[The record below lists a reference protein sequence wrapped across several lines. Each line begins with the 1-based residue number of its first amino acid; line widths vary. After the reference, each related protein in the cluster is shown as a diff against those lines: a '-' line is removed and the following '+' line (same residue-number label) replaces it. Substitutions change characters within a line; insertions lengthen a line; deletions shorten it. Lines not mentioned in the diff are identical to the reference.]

1 MGLWRIRIEAL
12 CVFVAFCLCA
22 CSQTKPQYISDS
34 RAYTSFGVDSHD
46 IDDIV
51 AKTAE
56 SLLESNFFKNLK
68 EPKAIMITDI
78 DNQTDSEIDTE
89 TIRNELL
96 LHLVDNE
103 KLIIINAINDT
114 KHNQALQATRSL
126 RQNEEYNQYTTIEK
140 GNLISPHY
148 YLTGKISQHNK
159 IIGDDE
165 IKEYS
170 FVFTLTD
177 LKIGAVR
184 WINAERLSKIMSA
197 GSFVVKAEQA
207 AESQSTLESLV
218 ETSDSNEVESN
229 NIDLIAQDSTIE
241 SALESTQDS
250 TQMLESNQDSAL
262 DSIESKGDS
271 SYFDFSEFFSAERKN
286 HFFAAFDVGIMNLST
301 IEFSPIKTT
310 IDGKSY
316 SISPDSSQRSYTFPI
331 NVRLGYLRDFDENW
345 ALGVNFLYNYTIA
358 SLDSSDL
365 AIDTSYYYYTAGA
378 NIKASIMTQK
388 LGGEVVAYYK
398 SSSDTFKNA
407 HIYLGVGF
415 YKDIASKITI
425 NIDTNNTNRRFVR
438 KIDAFYPIIK
448 LGAVWY
454 LTDLVGVSYELN
466 YSWAVSGDNFV
477 STGLGWGIVGLQ
489 VKI

>member
-1 MGLWRIRIEAL
+1 MAI
-12 CVFVAFCLCA
+12 CLCA
-22 CSQTKPQYISDS
+22 CSQIQPQYISDS

-46 IDDIV
+46 IDDMV
-51 AKTAE
+51 AKMAQ

-89 TIRNELL
+89 AIRNELL

-159 IIGDDE
+159 IVGDDE

-184 WINAERLSKIMSA
+184 WINAERLSKIMPA
-197 GSFVVKAEQA
+197 GSFVAKTEQV
-207 AESQSTLESLV
+207 AESHSTAESIIDSSGV
-218 ETSDSNEVESN
+218 ESDS
-229 NIDLIAQDSTIE
+229 IDLMAQDSTIE

-250 TQMLESNQDSAL
+250 TQMLESMQDSAL
-262 DSIESKGDS
+262 DSAESEGDS
-271 SYFDFSEFFSAERKN
+271 NYFDFGEFFSTERKN

-365 AIDTSYYYYTAGA
+365 TIDTSYYYYTAGA
-378 NIKASIMTQK
+378 NIKTSIMTQK

-398 SSSDTFKNA
+398 SSSDIFKNA

-415 YKDIASKITI
+415 YKDIVSKLTI
-425 NIDTNNTNRRFVR
+425 NIDTNNANRRFVR

>member
-1 MGLWRIRIEAL
+1 MGLWRIRIDVL

-22 CSQTKPQYISDS
+22 CSKIQPQYISDS

-46 IDDIV
+46 IDDMV
-51 AKTAE
+51 AKMAQ

-184 WINAERLSKIMSA
+184 WINAERLSKIMPA
-197 GSFVVKAEQA
+197 NSFAIKAEQV
-207 AESQSTLESLV
+207 AESPHEAESLV
-218 ETSDSNEVESN
+218 ETIDSSVAESDTM
-229 NIDLIAQDSTIE
+229 DLIAQDSTI
-241 SALESTQDS
+241 ALESM
-250 TQMLESNQDSAL
+250 QMLESNQDSAL
-262 DSIESKGDS
+262 DSTESEGDS
-271 SYFDFSEFFSAERKN
+271 SYFDFSEFFSTERKN
-286 HFFAAFDVGIMNLST
+286 HFFAAFDIGIMNLGT

-310 IDGKSY
+310 IDDKSY
-316 SISPDSSQRSYTFPI
+316 SISPDSSQTSYTFPI

-345 ALGVNFLYNYTIA
+345 ALGVNLLYNYTIA

-365 AIDTSYYYYTAGA
+365 TIDTSYYYYTKGA

-398 SSSDTFKNA
+398 SSGDIFKNA

-415 YKDIASKITI
+415 YKDIASNLKI
-425 NIDTNNTNRRFVR
+425 NIDTNDTNRRFVR
-438 KIDAFYPIIK
+438 TIDAFYPIIK